1 MQTPLSLSCTV
12 TTAAMFDRFKAD
24 PSDKMSYFR
33 DISTFGRCAGGHAA
47 ALENLAIVE
56 EEKLVENA
64 ATVGAHM
71 LNSLE
76 GLKDKHKIIGDVRG
90 MGLLGGM
97 ELIKDRTTIEPVDE
111 SQVMKI
117 VRRCMRQGLMI
128 GRTNRSLTNLNNTL
142 CLTPA
147 LIATKTDIDQIVEM
161 LDIAL
166 TEAPL

>member
-1 MQTPLSLSCTV
+1 M
-12 TTAAMFDRFKAD
+12 AWGFW
-24 PSDKMSYFR
+24 
-33 DISTFGRCAGGHAA
+33 
-47 ALENLAIVE
+47 
-56 EEKLVENA
+56 
-64 ATVGAHM
+64 
-71 LNSLE
+71 
-76 GLKDKHKIIGDVRG
+76 
-90 MGLLGGM
+90 GGM

-166 TEAPL
+166 TEAPHLAFNTKFRISNTGRLHDENEHGRSLCESLANAWH